1 MLFSFNWTNTERK
14 KKEKYLA
21 YGIYNRRV
29 INMNLKLKKFHKAI
43 IAVILVLILAF
54 GIWNALWFFYRY
66 KCFSKIV
73 NDSNY
78 FKQNSD
84 ISKSYLYTEVDET
97 SKMTYNYS
105 VFFPD
110 YLKFSKNYC
119 CLPTIEIND
128 DGTYANDYFVAL
140 TIKPKLFGEYR
151 YTLTIYDFKTA
162 NEQYLA
168 GNNNNLEYNVFEL
181 EVDKELNVIKE
192 LSYGSEK
199 MLQNAYNESKETFN
213 HAKKIFKF

>member
-1 MLFSFNWTNTERK
+1 
-14 KKEKYLA
+14 
-21 YGIYNRRV
+21 
-29 INMNLKLKKFHKAI
+29 MNIKLKKIHKVI
-43 IAVILVLILAF
+43 IVVIFVLILAF
-54 GIWNALWFFYRY
+54 GIWNALWFLYRY
-66 KCFSKIV
+66 KCFSKVV

-119 CLPTIEIND
+119 CIPMIEINE
-128 DGTYANDYFVAL
+128 DGTYVNDYIVAL

-151 YTLTIYDFKTA
+151 YTMTIYDFKTA

-181 EVDKELNVIKE
+181 EVDKKLNVIKE

-199 MLQNAYNESKETFN
+199 MFQNAFNESSETFN
-213 HAKKIFKF
+213 HAKKIFNF